1 MDQLIGPLAAI
12 LTTISFIP
20 QVIQVLK
27 TKNTEGIS
35 LGMYALFVSGVFLW
49 LIHGIMIQ
57 DWPIIGANAVTF
69 VLASI
74 VLYTKIKTR

>member
-12 LTTISFIP
+12 LTTISFVP

-57 DWPIIGANAVTF
+57 DWPIIASNAVTF

>member
-12 LTTISFIP
+12 LTTISFVP

-57 DWPIIGANAVTF
+57 DLPIIAANAVTF